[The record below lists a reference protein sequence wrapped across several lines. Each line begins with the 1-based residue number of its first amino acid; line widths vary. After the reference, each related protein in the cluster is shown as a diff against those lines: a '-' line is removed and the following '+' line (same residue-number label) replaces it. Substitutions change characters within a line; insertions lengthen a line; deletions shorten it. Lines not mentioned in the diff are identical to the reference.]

1 MAANPLIAFRVSP
14 ETKASLHA
22 LAQSRNLTDSA
33 LLQML
38 VEMALLQHVG
48 VVQSAVTAP
57 VQQISRD
64 ARLYVRLR
72 PEDHLLLR
80 ERANGRGLAAATYA
94 SMLLRAHL
102 RAMSPLPDR
111 ELTELKRAIGALGLI
126 SRSLSQRVA
135 QVAHQSGTTSGP
147 SASDMRAM
155 LRALE
160 GLRDDI
166 KALMLANVRAWEG
179 NDAEAGR

>member
-1 MAANPLIAFRVSP
+1 MAANPLISFRVSP
-14 ETKASLHA
+14 EIKASLHA
-22 LAQSRNLTDSA
+22 LAQSRGLTDSA
-33 LLQML
+33 LLQKL
-38 VEMALLQHVG
+38 VEMTLLQHVG
-48 VVQSAVTAP
+48 VPPSAVTAP
-57 VQQISRD
+57 VQQIPRE

-72 PEDHLLLR
+72 REDHLLLR

-111 ELTELKRAIGALGLI
+111 ELTELKRAVAALGLI
-126 SRSLSQRVA
+126 ARSLSQVA
-135 QVAHQSGTTSGP
+135 RVAHQSGTTGGS
-147 SASDMRAM
+147 SAGDLRAI

-160 GLRDDI
+160 GLRDHV

-179 NDAEAGR
+179 HNDEAHG

>member
-33 LLQML
+33 LLQKL

-48 VVQSAVTAP
+48 VTQSVVATP
-57 VQQISRD
+57 VEQISRD

-72 PEDHLLLR
+72 REDHLLLR

-102 RAMSPLPDR
+102 RAMTPLPDR
-111 ELTELKRAIGALGLI
+111 ELAELKRAVAALGLI
-126 SRSLSQRVA
+126 GRSLSQVA
-135 QVAHQSGTTSGP
+135 RAARQNETVSGP
-147 SASDMRAM
+147 SPADLRAI

-160 GLRDDI
+160 GLRDHV
-166 KALMLANVRAWEG
+166 KALMLTNARAWEG
-179 NDAEAGR
+179 SDAKAGR

>member
-33 LLQML
+33 LLQKL
-38 VEMALLQHVG
+38 VEIALLQHVG
-48 VVQSAVTAP
+48 VVQSEVVAP
-57 VQQISRD
+57 VQQVSRH

-102 RAMSPLPDR
+102 RAVAPLPDR
-111 ELTELKRAIGALGLI
+111 ELAELKRAVGAL
-126 SRSLSQRVA
+126 RVIGRA
-135 QVAHQSGTTSGP
+135 LNQIARAAHQNGSASGP
-147 SASDMRAM
+147 SPVDLRAI

-160 GLRDDI
+160 GLRDHVKD
-166 KALMLANVRAWEG
+166 LMLANVRAWEG
-179 NDAEAGR
+179 HHGEAGR

>member
-1 MAANPLIAFRVSP
+1 MAANPPIAFRVSP

-33 LLQML
+33 LLQKL

-48 VVQSAVTAP
+48 IVQSDVAAP
-57 VQQISRD
+57 IQQVRRD

-102 RAMSPLPDR
+102 RAVAPLPDR
-111 ELTELKRAIGALGLI
+111 ELAELKRAVSVLGAIGRA
-126 SRSLSQRVA
+126 LSQIARA
-135 QVAHQSGTTSGP
+135 AHQDGP
-147 SASDMRAM
+147 ASSSSPADMRAI
-155 LRALE
+155 LRALK
-160 GLRDDI
+160 GLRDHV
-166 KALMLANVRAWEG
+166 KALMLANVRAWEVHH
-179 NDAEAGR
+179 DEAGR

>member
-14 ETKASLHA
+14 ETKARLHA
-22 LAQSRNLTDSA
+22 LAQSRNVTDSA
-33 LLQML
+33 LLQKL

-48 VVQSAVTAP
+48 VTQSEIAGR
-57 VQQISRD
+57 VQQVHRD

-72 PEDHLLLR
+72 SEDHLLLR

-111 ELTELKRAIGALGLI
+111 ELTESSRARI
-126 SRSLSQRVA
+126 S
-135 QVAHQSGTTSGP
+135 
-147 SASDMRAM
+147 
-155 LRALE
+155 
-160 GLRDDI
+160 DI
-166 KALMLANVRAWEG
+166 
-179 NDAEAGR
+179 

>member
-1 MAANPLIAFRVSP
+1 MAANPLIAFRVPP

-33 LLQML
+33 LLQKL

-48 VVQSAVTAP
+48 VTQSAVTVP
-57 VQQISRD
+57 VQQISRGT
-64 ARLYVRLR
+64 RLCVRLR
-72 PEDHLLLR
+72 PEDHLLLQ

-102 RAMSPLPDR
+102 HAMSPLPDR
-111 ELTELKRAIGALGLI
+111 ELAELKRAVAALGLI
-126 SRSLSQRVA
+126 GRSLSHVARVA
-135 QVAHQSGTTSGP
+135 DQSGTGSGP
-147 SASDMRAM
+147 SVGDMRAI

-160 GLRDDI
+160 GLRDHV
-166 KALMLANVRAWEG
+166 KALMLANVRAWESRH
-179 NDAEAGR
+179 DEAGR

>member
-22 LAQSRNLTDSA
+22 LAQSRGLTDSA
-33 LLQML
+33 LLQKL

-48 VVQSAVTAP
+48 VVQSEVVEP

-72 PEDHLLLR
+72 REDHLLLR

-102 RAMSPLPDR
+102 RAMTPLPER
-111 ELTELKRAIGALGLI
+111 ELAELKRAVAALGLI
-126 SRSLSQRVA
+126 GRSLSQVA
-135 QVAHQSGTTSGP
+135 RVAHQSGTMSGL
-147 SASDMRAM
+147 SAGDMRAI

-160 GLRDDI
+160 GLRDHF
-166 KALMLANVRAWEG
+166 KALMLANARAWESEHV
-179 NDAEAGR
+179 EAHS

>member
-14 ETKASLHA
+14 ETKASLHVR
-22 LAQSRNLTDSA
+22 AQSRSLTDSA
-33 LLQML
+33 LLQKL

-48 VVQSAVTAP
+48 VAQSEVASP
-57 VQQISRD
+57 VRQVSRD

-102 RAMSPLPDR
+102 RAVAPLPDG
-111 ELTELKRAIGALGLI
+111 ELAELKRAVAALGMIGRTLNQI
-126 SRSLSQRVA
+126 ARVA
-135 QVAHQSGTTSGP
+135 NQVGVVSGP
-147 SASDMRAM
+147 SSTDLRAI

-160 GLRDDI
+160 GLRDHV
-166 KALMLANVRAWEG
+166 KALMLANARAWEG
-179 NDAEAGR
+179 DHGEAGR

>member
-1 MAANPLIAFRVSP
+1 MAANPLVAFRVSP
-14 ETKASLHA
+14 ETKASFHA

-33 LLQML
+33 LLQKL

-48 VVQSAVTAP
+48 VTQSAVTAP

-102 RAMSPLPDR
+102 RAMTPLPER
-111 ELTELKRAIGALGLI
+111 ELAELKRAVAALGLI
-126 SRSLSQRVA
+126 GRSLSHVARVA
-135 QVAHQSGTTSGP
+135 QQSGTAGGP
-147 SASDMRAM
+147 SAGDMRAI

-160 GLRDDI
+160 GLRDHI
-166 KALMLANVRAWEG
+166 KALMLANARTWEG
-179 NDAEAGR
+179 KHDEAHG

>member
-22 LAQSRNLTDSA
+22 LAQLRGLTDSA
-33 LLQML
+33 LLQKL
-38 VEMALLQHVG
+38 VQMALLQHVG
-48 VVQSAVTAP
+48 VAQSAVTTP
-57 VQQISRD
+57 LEQLSRD

-72 PEDHLLLR
+72 REDHLLLR

-111 ELTELKRAIGALGLI
+111 ELAELKRAVAALGLI
-126 SRSLSQRVA
+126 GRSLN
-135 QVAHQSGTTSGP
+135 QVARARQSGTAGGP
-147 SASDMRAM
+147 AAADMRAI

-160 GLRDDI
+160 GLRDHV
-166 KALMLANVRAWEG
+166 KTLMLANARAWEG
-179 NDAEAGR
+179 EHVEAHS

>member
-14 ETKASLHA
+14 ETKASLRA
-22 LAQSRNLTDSA
+22 LARSRNLTDSA
-33 LLQML
+33 LLQKL
-38 VEMALLQHVG
+38 VEIALFQNVG
-48 VVQSAVTAP
+48 IAQSDVAAP
-57 VQQISRD
+57 VQQISRE

-80 ERANGRGLAAATYA
+80 ERANGRGLASATYA

-102 RAMSPLPDR
+102 RAVSPLPER
-111 ELTELKRAIGALGLI
+111 ELTELRRAVGALAVMGRMLNQILRAAHQNGTVNGPSPADARAI
-126 SRSLSQRVA
+126 
-135 QVAHQSGTTSGP
+135 
-147 SASDMRAM
+147 

-160 GLRDDI
+160 GLRDHV

-179 NDAEAGR
+179 DHGEAGR

>member
-14 ETKASLHA
+14 KTKASLHA

-33 LLQML
+33 LLQKL

-48 VVQSAVTAP
+48 VVQSDVAAP
-57 VQQISRD
+57 VQQVSRE
-64 ARLYVRLR
+64 ARLYLRLR

-102 RAMSPLPDR
+102 RAMTPLPER
-111 ELTELKRAIGALGLI
+111 ELAELKRAVGALGVIGRTLNQI
-126 SRSLSQRVA
+126 AR
-135 QVAHQSGTTSGP
+135 VAHQNGTVGGP
-147 SASDMRAM
+147 SPADMRAI

-160 GLRDDI
+160 GLRGHV
-166 KALMLANVRAWEG
+166 KALMLANVRSWESDHG
-179 NDAEAGR
+179 EAGR

>member
-33 LLQML
+33 LLQKL

-48 VVQSAVTAP
+48 VVQSEVAAP
-57 VQQISRD
+57 VQQVSRG
-64 ARLYVRLR
+64 ARLCVRLR

-80 ERANGRGLAAATYA
+80 ERAIGRGLAAATYA

-111 ELTELKRAIGALGLI
+111 ELAELKRAVAALGLI
-126 SRSLSQRVA
+126 GRSLSQLARA
-135 QVAHQSGTTSGP
+135 AHQSGTTGGP
-147 SASDMRAM
+147 SASDMRAI

-160 GLRDDI
+160 GLRDHV
-166 KALMLANVRAWEG
+166 KALMLANARAWEG
-179 NDAEAGR
+179 EYVEAHS

>member
-33 LLQML
+33 LLQKL

-48 VVQSAVTAP
+48 VTQSTVIAP
-57 VQQISRD
+57 VEQVPRD

-72 PEDHLLLR
+72 REDHLLLR
-80 ERANGRGLAAATYA
+80 ERANGRGLAATYA

-111 ELTELKRAIGALGLI
+111 ELAELKR
-126 SRSLSQRVA
+126 SPRW
-135 QVAHQSGTTSGP
+135 
-147 SASDMRAM
+147 D
-155 LRALE
+155 
-160 GLRDDI
+160 
-166 KALMLANVRAWEG
+166 
-179 NDAEAGR
+179 

>member
-33 LLQML
+33 LLQKL

-48 VVQSAVTAP
+48 VALSAVAAP
-57 VQQISRD
+57 VQQISRG

-80 ERANGRGLAAATYA
+80 ERANGRRLAPATYA

-102 RAMSPLPDR
+102 RAMTPLPER
-111 ELTELKRAIGALGLI
+111 ELAELKRAIAALGFIGRTLNQI
-126 SRSLSQRVA
+126 ARA
-135 QVAHQSGTTSGP
+135 AHQNGMVSGP
-147 SASDMRAM
+147 SPADMRAI

-160 GLRDDI
+160 ALRDHV
-166 KALMLANVRAWEG
+166 KALMLANARAWEG
-179 NDAEAGR
+179 EDAEAGR

>member
-22 LAQSRNLTDSA
+22 LAQARNLTDSA
-33 LLQML
+33 LLQKV

-48 VVQSAVTAP
+48 VTQSAVIAP

-72 PEDHLLLR
+72 REDHLLLR

-102 RAMSPLPDR
+102 RAMRPLPDR
-111 ELTELKRAIGALGLI
+111 ELTELKRAVAALGLI
-126 SRSLSQRVA
+126 GRSLSQVARVG
-135 QVAHQSGTTSGP
+135 HQSGTAGGL
-147 SASDMRAM
+147 SAGDARGI

-160 GLRDDI
+160 GLRDHV

>member
-33 LLQML
+33 LLQKL
-38 VEMALLQHVG
+38 VEMALLQRVG
-48 VVQSAVTAP
+48 VLKSQVTGH
-57 VQQISRD
+57 VQQVPRG

-72 PEDHLLLR
+72 PTDYLLLR
-80 ERANGRGLAAATYA
+80 ERASGRGLATATYA

-102 RAMSPLPDR
+102 RALAPLPDR
-111 ELTELKRAIGALGLI
+111 ELAELKRAVGALGVMGRALNQMACI
-126 SRSLSQRVA
+126 A
-135 QVAHQSGTTSGP
+135 QQTGTVGGP
-147 SASDMRAM
+147 SVADMRAI

-160 GLRDDI
+160 GLRDHV
-166 KALMLANVRAWEG
+166 KSLMLANVRAWEG
-179 NDAEAGR
+179 DHGKTGG

>member
-33 LLQML
+33 LLQKL
-38 VEMALLQHVG
+38 VEMALLKHVG
-48 VVQSAVTAP
+48 VVQSEVAGH
-57 VQQISRD
+57 VQQVPRD

-102 RAMSPLPDR
+102 RAVTPLPER
-111 ELTELKRAIGALGLI
+111 ELVELKRAVGALGLVGRTLNQI
-126 SRSLSQRVA
+126 ARI
-135 QVAHQSGTTSGP
+135 AHQNGTVSAP
-147 SASDMRAM
+147 SPGDIRAI

-160 GLRDDI
+160 GLRDHV
-166 KALMLANVRAWEG
+166 KALMLANARAWEG
-179 NDAEAGR
+179 DHAEARR